1 VHRALALA
9 DGMFPVTLRRSSTP
23 DLVRLTVALI
33 ARCVTIT
40 QACAHLAELGRRGEL
55 MVCVRT
61 LYEHT
66 VMLAWLLGDD
76 GENRMLL
83 WQRYCDEQT
92 LKFDDEQARLG
103 GENAVSADTRAAIAA
118 ATHKL
123 GTAKMPGLPDR
134 AAQADREW
142 EERLGLD
149 PCHRSAWSL
158 RHIYSFVFRA
168 GSAMAHP
175 TLAGLELVTEK
186 RTDEVTISIEAPGLA
201 HEALLPVPV
210 LIGTTLAVSSSVFQR
225 PGAHE
230 INAHLDWLLTA
241 MSEAN

>member
-9 DGMFPVTLRRSSTP
+9 DGMFPVKLPRSTP

-40 QACAHLAELGRRGEL
+40 QTCAHLAELGRRGDL

-76 GENRMLL
+76 GEQRMLL
-83 WQRYCDEQT
+83 WQRYCDQQT
-92 LKFDDEQARLG
+92 LKLNDERARLG
-103 GENAVSADTRAAIAA
+103 GENAVSADTRAAIAS

-123 GTAKMPGLPDR
+123 GSAKMPELPDR
-134 AAQADREW
+134 AMQADREW
-142 EERLGLD
+142 ADRLGID
-149 PCHRSAWSL
+149 PRHRSSWSL
-158 RHIYSFVFRA
+158 RHIYSVVFRV

-186 RTDEVTISIEAPGLA
+186 RTDEVTISIEPPGLA

-210 LIGTTLAVSSSVFQR
+210 LIGTTLAMSSSVFQKR
-225 PGAHE
+225 LSGSSWNFDGGPVG
-230 INAHLDWLLTA
+230 
-241 MSEAN
+241 